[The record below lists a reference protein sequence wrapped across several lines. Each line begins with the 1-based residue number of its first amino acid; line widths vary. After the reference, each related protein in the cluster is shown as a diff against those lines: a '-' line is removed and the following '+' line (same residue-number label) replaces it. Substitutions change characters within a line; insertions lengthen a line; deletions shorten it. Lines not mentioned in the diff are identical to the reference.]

1 MTFRQVKSDEWMD
14 GDYRPFA
21 DIIIKSSE
29 IEKRFETAFESHFEE
44 GLGISKF
51 AFFVIDNGRRFFL
64 REYMPDSQHSM
75 IQIFILNNEERSTK
89 DLDEVL
95 ELLEL
100 TSKDI
105 IWLYESIKFHPH
117 ELWRQDDNGHKFLIE
132 TFPCRAD
139 AAKALREFESRKHKQ
154 TYWLEKV

>member
-1 MTFRQVKSDEWMD
+1 
-14 GDYRPFA
+14 
-21 DIIIKSSE
+21 
-29 IEKRFETAFESHFEE
+29 
-44 GLGISKF
+44 
-51 AFFVIDNGRRFFL
+51 
-64 REYMPDSQHSM
+64 MPNTQHSL
-75 IQIFILNNEERSTK
+75 IQIFILNNEESVTG

-105 IWLYESIKFHPH
+105 IWIDNDIKFTPH

-139 AAKALREFESRKHKQ
+139 AAKAMRDFEARHHKQ
-154 TYWLEKV
+154 ICWLEKI